1 MPLMLIEQTGNRQ
14 SNEHDDAWRI
24 TREAEPVAGDCT
36 LEFGRFQVLPRRREL
51 LADGIPLKL
60 GSRAFELLL
69 ALLEADGSLV
79 TKDQLLHR
87 VWSDVF
93 VAEENLK
100 VQIYALRS
108 VFGDDRDLIRTE
120 VGRGYRF
127 TGTIRSTRCCRARR
141 RSTRHRQRR
150 QPTERLPGA
159 GALRVPHRRPGAAPI
174 ASVATS
180 GTARG

>member
-1 MPLMLIEQTGNRQ
+1 MPLMLIEQTGSRQ
-14 SNEHDDAWRI
+14 SNKRNDPWTV
-24 TREAEPVAGDCT
+24 TRDRKPVAGDCT
-36 LEFGRFQVLPRRREL
+36 LEFGRFQVLLRRREL
-51 LADGIPLKL
+51 LADGVPVKL

-79 TKDQLLHR
+79 TKKELLQR
-87 VWSDVF
+87 AWSGVF

-100 VQIYALRS
+100 VQIFALRS

-127 TGTIRSTRCCRARR
+127 TGTIRSAGCSSACR

-150 QPTERLPGA
+150 QPNRRLAVGT
-159 GALRVPHRRPGAAPI
+159 LRAPQRGRAAAPI

-180 GTARG
+180 GTVRG